1 MNTYIK
7 SYIIIPVLLAFVSI
21 ICLSSC
27 GGNDDNS
34 EEPKILNRS
43 VTVSAND
50 LEVRFPLNHMKNGVE
65 TVLYDCDWIQY
76 TISDSEYGYPVII
89 LLLEKNTEANIDTD
103 LRSCV
108 MTINGKN
115 GSIVYL
121 EVNQKGASSDGSTD
135 CFQQEESDQ
144 PAY

>member
-1 MNTYIK
+1 MNNFLIGIRRLIYGFQKQTR
-7 SYIIIPVLLAFVSI
+7 
-21 ICLSSC
+21 
-27 GGNDDNS
+27 
-34 EEPKILNRS
+34 E
-43 VTVSAND
+43 
-50 LEVRFPLNHMKNGVE
+50 
-65 TVLYDCDWIQY
+65 

-108 MTINGKN
+108 MTIKGKN

-135 CFQQEESDQ
+135 YFQQEESDQ